1 MTFSKCL
8 LLAAL
13 SLSATA
19 YAQTSQTFHFG
30 EGQSTPEPGH
40 TTHAKPRAKP
50 AKHSSQH
57 RHTTTTHSPQQN
69 AYSHP

>member
-40 TTHAKPRAKP
+40 STHAKPRAKST
-50 AKHSSQH
+50 KHQSQH
-57 RHTTTTHSPQQN
+57 RRTTTPRSPQQN
-69 AYSHP
+69 PYSHP